1 MKQDKNRDNYIVTIT
16 KLRKTN
22 DKETILKVVLKTKVV
37 LEKDVIFKEVTI

>member
-37 LEKDVIFKEVTI
+37 LEKMLFSKK